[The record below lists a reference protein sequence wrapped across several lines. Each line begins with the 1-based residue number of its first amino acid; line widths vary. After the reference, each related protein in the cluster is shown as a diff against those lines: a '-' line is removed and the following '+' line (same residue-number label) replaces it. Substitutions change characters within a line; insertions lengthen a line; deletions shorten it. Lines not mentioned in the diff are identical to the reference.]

1 VRSVLSPVAMLAEK
15 YGFAVL
21 VVAHR
26 RKASAAAADDAALGS
41 RAFTAISRSV
51 LHLCKDRQDKR
62 RRLLLPGK
70 NNLSEQ
76 HPGLAFSIGGEPAT
90 IQWESKPVEM
100 SADEGIAQETGN
112 NQSSILNETTTWLHQ
127 ILAAGPVAGKTVIS
141 SAKTDGIT
149 ERTLRRAKEKI
160 GVITEPNGFRGPW
173 VWRLPD
179 SGPTDSKE
187 LANPTPVSTELAKNR
202 NLANSVETGK
212 LSIKSD
218 KIGSQEN
225 SGKIHV

>member
-1 VRSVLSPVAMLAEK
+1 MFRTEE
-15 YGFAVL
+15 
-21 VVAHR
+21 
-26 RKASAAAADDAALGS
+26 S
-41 RAFTAISRSV
+41 R
-51 LHLCKDRQDKR
+51 
-62 RRLLLPGK
+62 
-70 NNLSEQ
+70 
-76 HPGLAFSIGGEPAT
+76 
-90 IQWESKPVEM
+90 
-100 SADEGIAQETGN
+100 ETGN